1 MLGPDRVGA
10 VMKKRWGLIALIL
23 CWLAGCAEP
32 VPMERRHYVG
42 VWEGEAMVLVIR
54 PDGMLNY
61 ARQRGSV
68 NSSVDGPIKAF
79 EGNDLV
85 VGVGW
90 FTTTFEVSTP
100 PRLENG
106 EWIMV
111 VDGVRLTRVRT
122 FNIPEPASEPEEGLQ
137 I

>member
-1 MLGPDRVGA
+1 
-10 VMKKRWGLIALIL
+10 MKKQWVVTGLLL

-32 VPMERRHYVG
+32 VPVEKRHYVG
-42 VWEGEAMVLVIR
+42 VWEADSMVLVIR
-54 PDGMLNY
+54 PDGMLSY

-68 NSSVDGPIKAF
+68 KSTVNGPIKAF
-79 EGNDLV
+79 DGNDLV

-100 PRLENG
+100 PRMENG

-111 VDGVRLTRVRT
+111 VDDRRLTRVRT
-122 FNIPEPASEPEEGLQ
+122 FNMPEPASGPEDGLQ

>member
-1 MLGPDRVGA
+1 
-10 VMKKRWGLIALIL
+10 MKKRWAVTGLIL
-23 CWLAGCAEP
+23 CWLVGCAEP
-32 VPMERRHYVG
+32 VPTEKRHYVG
-42 VWEGEAMVLVIR
+42 VWEADSMVLVIR
-54 PDGMLNY
+54 PDGMLSY
-61 ARQRGSV
+61 ARQRGGVKST
-68 NSSVDGPIKAF
+68 VDGPIKAF
-79 EGNDLV
+79 NGNDLV

-111 VDGVRLTRVRT
+111 VDDMRLTRVRT
-122 FNIPEPASEPEEGLQ
+122 FNRTEPAPEPDGALQ